1 MTADTNRVAG
11 AQDDSSS
18 ADRFLAL
25 LEKLE
30 LSGRETNSL
39 SDAEILAR
47 LAGSGVSRLTG
58 ERILALGRGTA
69 ERGRAR
75 VRMQSRPR

>member
-1 MTADTNRVAG
+1 MTRVAG
-11 AQDDSSS
+11 AQDDSSPT
-18 ADRFLAL
+18 DRYLAL

-30 LSGRETNSL
+30 LSEREPHSL

-47 LAGSGVSRLTG
+47 LVGSGVSRLTG
-58 ERILALGRGTA
+58 ERILELGRGTA
-69 ERGRAR
+69 ELGRAR